1 MKKITCKTRKNDA
14 YRSYLH
20 RTGRQSIHALRK
32 KNKRLN
38 ISKSASVNRWIDAQI
53 RDGLECDIKKN
64 RDLFLTLPS
73 LMNFSTNYHKT
84 MQSIRTIRLL
94 TGKKKY
100 PTHIYR
106 LCFVDFSKVEYIS
119 ASAALV
125 LTAELSKWDESVRQ
139 RLRPKVKSWNKNIL
153 TQFDELGFFD
163 LFKNKDSF
171 ELEKEKEESPIKF
184 VRYIKG
190 HMKDDEKTLLFKSEI
205 KRIVGE
211 DLGQW
216 TFLYSG
222 LSEAITNVVQHAYP
236 SGYGY
241 DNDDKK
247 WYLTA
252 SYDCENKVIK
262 VVFCD
267 QGITIPGS
275 LPSSSKKE
283 KILDYLTIFPFGEK
297 MRDEHILRAA
307 VEIQRSSTGEVDRG
321 KGLQDLLEFIK
332 QRGKGYLSI
341 MSGKGLY
348 KYSESDHKVDVKT
361 ERFNLAVCGTLIIWS
376 TQL

>member
-1 MKKITCKTRKNDA
+1 MK
-14 YRSYLH
+14 
-20 RTGRQSIHALRK
+20 
-32 KNKRLN
+32 
-38 ISKSASVNRWIDAQI
+38 
-53 RDGLECDIKKN
+53 
-64 RDLFLTLPS
+64 
-73 LMNFSTNYHKT
+73 
-84 MQSIRTIRLL
+84 
-94 TGKKKY
+94 
-100 PTHIYR
+100 
-106 LCFVDFSKVEYIS
+106 YIS

-139 RLRPKVKSWNKNIL
+139 RLRPKVKGWDKNIL
-153 TQFDELGFFD
+153 SQFDELGFFD

-171 ELEKEKEESPIKF
+171 ELESEKEESAIKF
-184 VRYIKG
+184 VRYMKG
-190 HMKDDEKTLLFKSEI
+190 HMEDDEKTLLLKSEV

-222 LSEAITNVVQHAYP
+222 LSEAITNVVHHAYP

-241 DNDDKK
+241 DSDDKK

-252 SYDCENKVIK
+252 SYDSEKKVIK
-262 VVFCD
+262 VVFYD

-275 LPSSSKKE
+275 LPSSTKKE
-283 KILDYLTIFPFGEK
+283 KILDYLTVFPIGDRK
-297 MRDEHILRAA
+297 RDELILKAA
-307 VEIQRSSTGEVDRG
+307 VEIQRSSTGEADRG

-348 KYSESDHKVDVKT
+348 KYSEANHKVDVKT
-361 ERFNLAVCGTLIIWS
+361 ESFKLAVCGTLIVWS